1 MKKWSIFCDI
11 ITALSVII
19 LPGYCDFAIANLI
32 HFHLTIYCQ
41 YIDIRTFAVNCFLLN
56 ISRPR
61 EAKMTKCDPRSKI
74 IQDSPI
80 EWYPKRRQ
88 QDSSSSAIGN
98 DLSGLP
104 KQEQVTKRSLKPLFT
119 YKICKYYKCVYM
131 YDLHVFLRLDLT
143 YFLGHN
149 RTLTHWKVVYL
160 QYNFIFLSPMQP
172 QESLVTQTNESVL
185 NFFCKK

>member
-19 LPGYCDFAIANLI
+19 LPGYCDFAIAKLI
-32 HFHLTIYCQ
+32 HFHMTIYCQ
-41 YIDIRTFAVNCFLLN
+41 YIDIRK
-56 ISRPR
+56 SRWS
-61 EAKMTKCDPRSKI
+61 KDDQVWSKI

-80 EWYPKRRQ
+80 EWYPKRHQ